1 MYATRWLRVLARMGA
16 SSIAVYGVE
25 LLVRQLRDHSLT
37 VASTALTILDEVC
50 DDKMFLESL
59 VSHSSLL
66 LSPKCQAALEA
77 LGDRGRLLL
86 VKCVGS
92 ATGFSLLQANSWV
105 AGELGLWA
113 ASFNQRYVVLV
124 EALLSDGFS
133 LHQRS
138 EEGLGT
144 YGRRTGDEHAVRD
157 VFLPPHL
164 YGQLAQTRPG
174 LELLL
179 AEGP

>member
-1 MYATRWLRVLARMGA
+1 MGA

-92 ATGFSLLQANSWV
+92 ATGLTLLQSNSWLQV
-105 AGELGLWA
+105 ITRKQQTGKQKVIFLG
-113 ASFNQRYVVLV
+113 
-124 EALLSDGFS
+124 
-133 LHQRS
+133 
-138 EEGLGT
+138 
-144 YGRRTGDEHAVRD
+144 
-157 VFLPPHL
+157 
-164 YGQLAQTRPG
+164 
-174 LELLL
+174 
-179 AEGP
+179 